1 MVSNRKCPYCERQ
14 VRLRKDS
21 SGLRVKHYVLVEKWF
36 SRGFAVCRGSDPY
49 GAKPSWSEIEEGRKP
64 TLACPYCGKRVKKTA
79 DFRMYK
85 HADNRG
91 RDCQGWIDSQ
101 NVA

>member
-21 SGLRVKHYVLVEKWF
+21 SGLRVKHYVLVGTVW
-36 SRGFAVCRGSDPY
+36 RGFKVCRGSDPY
-49 GAKPSWSEIEEGRKP
+49 GAKPSWSDIEEGRKP
-64 TLACPYCGKRVKKTA
+64 TLACPSCNKRVKKTA

-85 HADNRG
+85 HTDDCG
-91 RDCQGWIDSQ
+91 RECPGWVASQ
-101 NVA
+101 RAA